1 MPEHGVEQ
9 IERLQ
14 GLSQIVTCGK
24 EGDLGTVCSF
34 GFRTLAAIV
43 SQSVRDTKGSAQKL
57 QPT

>member
-1 MPEHGVEQ
+1 MEQ
-9 IERLQ
+9 IEPLQ
-14 GLSQIVTCGK
+14 GLPQTVTRGK

-57 QPT
+57 LPT